1 MIEVVLEFVFGVV
14 GEILSQFIF
23 EIGAEF
29 GIVSI
34 KEAFE
39 KKKEPNPVLS
49 ISGLIILGLLFGFV
63 SALIYPERILSK
75 YKVTG
80 IGFVILPIVTGLVSN
95 VFGNWRRERGKY
107 TSYLATF
114 WGGFF
119 FSLAWVAVRWFL
131 IKS

>member
-1 MIEVVLEFVFGVV
+1 MIEVIFEFIFGVI
-14 GEILSQFIF
+14 GEVISQFIF

-34 KEAFE
+34 KEAFQRTE
-39 KKKEPNPVLS
+39 EPNSILS
-49 ISGLIILGLLFGFV
+49 IVGLVILGLLLGFV
-63 SALIYPERILSK
+63 SALIYPEKILSK
-75 YKVTG
+75 HHLTG
-80 IGFVILPIVTGLVSN
+80 IGFVILPIVTGLTSN
-95 VFGNWRRERGKY
+95 IFGNWRREKGKY

-119 FSLAWVAVRWFL
+119 FSLSWVAVRWFL